1 MARPGL
7 AHRPL
12 PGGMAQLQ
20 SYDAVVIDT
29 VASLGASAF
38 MSGVGGD
45 NVFHLTRSARPLV
58 DRLLTVGPTLNW
70 ADRGR
75 KSLMPLIYS
84 RGALADK
91 REGAINIAGS
101 RSETHRPTPRASC
114 RRRPG
119 CPRARCASPA
129 ARSPSRATP
138 RSEEHTSELQS
149 LMRSSYTVFCL
160 KKKQINN
167 TN

>member
-1 MARPGL
+1 MMSCFFFLMILRPPRTTRTDTRFPYTTLFRSLGIPLVGGHYAAAAVDIARPSL

-58 DRLLTVGPTLNW
+58 DRLLTVGPTLG
-70 ADRGR
+70 ALRTLRDICAITGDR
-75 KSLMPLIYS
+75 KSTRL
-84 RGALADK
+84 
-91 REGAINIAGS
+91 N
-101 RSETHRPTPRASC
+101 
-114 RRRPG
+114 
-119 CPRARCASPA
+119 
-129 ARSPSRATP
+129 
-138 RSEEHTSELQS
+138 
-149 LMRSSYTVFCL
+149 SSH
-160 KKKQINN
+160 
-167 TN
+167 

>member
-29 VASLGASAF
+29 VASLGGSAF

-58 DRLLTVGPTLNW
+58 DRLLTVGPT
-70 ADRGR
+70 
-75 KSLMPLIYS
+75 S
-84 RGALADK
+84 GAWRTLRDICTIK
-91 REGAINIAGS
+91 
-101 RSETHRPTPRASC
+101 H
-114 RRRPG
+114 
-119 CPRARCASPA
+119 ASPLA
-129 ARSPSRATP
+129 EEGRESRRERECRDGKISVVHA
-138 RSEEHTSELQS
+138 S
-149 LMRSSYTVFCL
+149 
-160 KKKQINN
+160 
-167 TN
+167 